1 MAIILASVGGH
12 VLPTKPGTS
21 LEMSLSRRHN
31 LSNPDKKRVE
41 PLVSLICYYL
51 TQDRASRGRLRAKIR
66 EGWPTD
72 KRIGG
77 LWPPTKKL
85 QAQYVDRLIEYPI
98 QHRHPDKTEFMIE
111 LVVEHGRYLIGSLPE
126 SDQGNDPHALAT
138 MFYDA
143 LMEEDAKPHAG
154 TGAVRSADG
163 LHHIRLAQM
172 NKP

>member
-1 MAIILASVGGH
+1 MD
-12 VLPTKPGTS
+12 
-21 LEMSLSRRHN
+21 MSLSRRRN
-31 LSNPDKKRVE
+31 PSNHDKKRVE

-66 EGWPTD
+66 EGWPAD

-111 LVVEHGRYLIGSLPE
+111 LVVEHGRYLIDGLPG

-143 LMEEDAKPHAG
+143 LMEEDGKSHASA
-154 TGAVRSADG
+154 GAVRTSDG
-163 LHHIRLAQM
+163 LRDLRLA
-172 NKP
+172 K

>member
-1 MAIILASVGGH
+1 
-12 VLPTKPGTS
+12 
-21 LEMSLSRRHN
+21 MSLSRRRN

-66 EGWPTD
+66 EGWPAD
-72 KRIGG
+72 HRIGG

-98 QHRHPDKTEFMIE
+98 QHRHPDKTDFMIE
-111 LVVEHGRYLIGSLPE
+111 LVVEHGRFLIDGLPDP
-126 SDQGNDPHALAT
+126 DQGNNPHTLAT

-143 LMEEDAKPHAG
+143 LMEEDVEPRSGAG
-154 TGAVRSADG
+154 VVRAADG
-163 LHHIRLAQM
+163 LHGMRLV
-172 NKP
+172 K